1 MSSSS
6 DSDIIRASVEDK
18 RLMKDD
24 YAGSLV
30 AGSSTESISQRQA
43 SNIAAVLPPS
53 ARSVKGDGGGIV
65 RGIGKVVQGIGEG
78 GSAVVPTSNAKAS
91 SFSWMA
97 VESRCTGQHGEM
109 SRNPSPYES

>member
-18 RLMKDD
+18 RLTEDD
-24 YAGSLV
+24 YAGSSV
-30 AGSSTESISQRQA
+30 TGSSAELISQRQA
-43 SNIAAVLPPS
+43 SIAAVLPPS
-53 ARSVKGDGGGIV
+53 ARSVKGDGGRIV

-78 GSAVVPTSNAKAS
+78 GSAVVPTSNGKAL

-97 VESRCTGQHGEM
+97 VKSRCTGQHGEM
-109 SRNPSPYES
+109 SRNPSPYKS